1 MRRLDTV
8 KGIMDALIV
17 ASIISLIPV
26 DYRESSDKTTTSIT
40 CVNSLMLTWGRD
52 SISRKLRYVEI
63 QNGSKSYM
71 LYEKSK

>member
-8 KGIMDALIV
+8 KGIIDALIV

-26 DYRESSDKTTTSIT
+26 DYRKSRDNTVKSIT

-63 QNGSKSYM
+63 QNGSNSYT